1 MISRGM
7 QAIMRGQKMSRYIV
21 ADDLKMELIG
31 WETEPT
37 DEDIER
43 VIDNMPTADVAP
55 VVHGHYITDE
65 FGDSSCS
72 VCGEKY
78 LNITQNYCPQ
88 CGALLD
94 GKDNEDG

>member
-1 MISRGM
+1 
-7 QAIMRGQKMSRYIV
+7 MSRYIV
-21 ADDLKMELIG
+21 AEDLKMELIG